1 MAGLYIHV
9 PFCVKR
15 CIYCDFYSNTDMSYK
30 DDYLLAL
37 LKEMEFRRDYLK
49 GEEIKSVYFGGGT
62 PSRLN
67 VHDFERLFNCMYNS
81 FPFSSHPEVTMEAN
95 PDDLSDEYIA
105 SLRTLPFNRISIG
118 IQSFNDRELAF
129 LNRRHTAAEAIRSV
143 YRCKEAG
150 FDNISIDLMYGLPG
164 QLAGDWFYNMEKAVE
179 LDVAHLSAYHLTYE
193 EGTPIY
199 RMSREGKIAPVDD
212 DTGELFFRMLKD
224 RLEKEG
230 FIHYE
235 ISNFAGSTPF
245 YPDGRISFH
254 NASYWNGAH
263 YMGIGPSAH
272 SYDGNTRSWNVSSVA
287 RYIKA
292 LNEESELPAEY
303 EQLDERT
310 KYNDFVITRLRT
322 RWGISLE
329 ELEKM
334 FGEEKK
340 RWFLAKLKPFL
351 CSEKLKV
358 EGGFVKV
365 QPDGLFVSDA
375 IIRELIA
382 V

>member
-1 MAGLYIHV
+1 M
-9 PFCVKR
+9 K
-15 CIYCDFYSNTDMSYK
+15 YK
-30 DDYLLAL
+30 DDYLPAL
-37 LKEMEFRRDYLK
+37 LKEMELRRDYLK
-49 GEEIKSVYFGGGT
+49 GESINSVYFGGGT
-62 PSRLN
+62 PSRLKAC
-67 VHDFERLFNCMYNS
+67 DFERIFDCMYTM
-81 FPFSSHPEVTMEAN
+81 FPLPDHPEVTIEAN

-118 IQSFNDRELAF
+118 IQSFNDKELAF

-150 FDNISIDLMYGLPG
+150 LDNISIDLIYGLPG
-164 QLAGDWFYNMEKAVE
+164 QLAGDWFCDIEKALE
-179 LDVAHLSAYHLTYE
+179 LDVAHISAYHLTYE
-193 EGTPIY
+193 EGTPVY
-199 RMSREGKIAPVDD
+199 RMSREGKIAPADD
-212 DTGELFFRMLKD
+212 EIGELFFRMFKD
-224 RLEKEG
+224 RLENAG

-235 ISNFAGSTPF
+235 ISNFARCTPF
-245 YPDGRISFH
+245 YPDGRISLH
-254 NASYWNGAH
+254 NSSYWNGTH
-263 YMGIGPSAH
+263 YMGIGPAAH
-272 SYDGNTRSWNVSSVA
+272 SYDGDTRSWNVSSVS

-292 LNEESELPAEY
+292 LNERSELPAES

-340 RWFLAKLKPFL
+340 RWFLARSEPFL
-351 CSEKLKV
+351 YSKKLKV
-358 EGGFVKV
+358 EGDTVKIQSDGF
-365 QPDGLFVSDA
+365 FVSDT
-375 IIRELIA
+375 IIRELMS